1 MVAITA
7 TNSAT
12 PSLQSALGN
21 SKLAQ
26 ARREANQAEATAQN
40 LRAQADAAEVDAQ
53 KSKDRVSNLT
63 ARNQQADPTY
73 TRPAQGG
80 QTGKTVVALVA
91 LANSS
96 MLKTSPPAALVQ
108 NMQGQTTVRIVSVRA

>member
-12 PSLQSALGN
+12 PSLQSVLGS

-40 LRAQADAAEVDAQ
+40 LRAQADAAEVDAE
-53 KSKDRVSNLT
+53 KSKDRVRNLT
-63 ARNQQADPTY
+63 ARNPPADPTY
-73 TRPAQGG
+73 TRPMPGG
-80 QTGKTVVALVA
+80 TPRKTDVTLAA
-91 LANSS
+91 LASS
-96 MLKTSPPAALVQ
+96 DTLKTNPLATPVQ
-108 NMQGQTTVRIVSVRA
+108 NRQGLTTGRIVNVRA

>member
-12 PSLQSALGN
+12 PSLQSVLGN
-21 SKLAQ
+21 NKLAQ

-80 QTGKTVVALVA
+80 QTGKTVAALVA

-96 MLKTSPPAALVQ
+96 MLKTSPSAAPVQ
-108 NMQGQTTVRIVSVRA
+108 NMQGQTTGRIVSVRA

>member
-12 PSLQSALGN
+12 PSLQSVLGN

-26 ARREANQAEATAQN
+26 ARREANQAEVTAQN

-80 QTGKTVVALVA
+80 QTEKTVVALAA
-91 LANSS
+91 LTNNS
-96 MLKTSPPAALVQ
+96 MLKTSLPTAPVQ
-108 NMQGQTTVRIVSVRA
+108 NMQGQTTGRIVSVRA